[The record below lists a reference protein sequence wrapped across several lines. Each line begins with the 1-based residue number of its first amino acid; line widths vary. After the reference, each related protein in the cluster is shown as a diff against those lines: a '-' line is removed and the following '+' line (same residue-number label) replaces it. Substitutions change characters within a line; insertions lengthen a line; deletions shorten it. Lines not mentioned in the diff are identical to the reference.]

1 MSASALATPPQ
12 QDILE
17 WAAYGRPIPGE
28 SVSGDLHLVTHFP
41 GGVLAAV
48 IDGLGHG
55 PEAAVAANAAAQ
67 VLARHA
73 GEPVT
78 DLVLR
83 CHEELRPTRGAVL
96 SLVSI
101 DVLQGAMSWIG
112 VGNVETLLFRAVS
125 QPKPRRESLISRSGV
140 VGYQL
145 TAPHSRTLHI
155 EPGDMLIFATDG
167 VSAEF
172 TNVRPE
178 GRDAAAIAADIID
191 SHAKATDDSLALVVR
206 YLGTDRP

>member
-1 MSASALATPPQ
+1 MNQPSLARPPQ
-12 QDILE
+12 LDIVE
-17 WAAYGRPIPGE
+17 WAAFGRPFPGQT
-28 SVSGDLHLVTHFP
+28 VSGDLHLVAHFP

-55 PEAAVAANAAAQ
+55 PEAAIAARAAVE
-67 VLARHA
+67 VLGRHA
-73 GEPVT
+73 GEPVA
-78 DLVLR
+78 DLILR

-101 DVLQGAMSWIG
+101 DARQGAMSWIG
-112 VGNVETLLFRAVS
+112 IGNVETLLFRAVS

-145 TAPHSRTLHI
+145 TTPHVRTLRI
-155 EPGDMLIFATDG
+155 EPGDTLVFATDG
-167 VSAEF
+167 VGSEF

-178 GRDAAAIAADIID
+178 GRDAAEIAADIIG
-191 SHAKATDDSLALVVR
+191 SHAKITDDSLALVVR
-206 YLGTDRP
+206 YLGADLP

>member
-1 MSASALATPPQ
+1 MNRPAFATPR
-12 QDILE
+12 QDLVE
-17 WAAYGRPIPGE
+17 WAVSGCPIAGE
-28 SVSGDLHLVTHFP
+28 TVSGDMHLVAHFA

-55 PEAAVAANAAAQ
+55 PEAATAARAAVQ
-67 VLARHA
+67 ILTRHA

-101 DVLQGAMSWIG
+101 DAVQGAMTWIG
-112 VGNVETLLFRAVS
+112 VGNIETLLFRAVANA
-125 QPKPRRESLISRSGV
+125 KPRRESLISRSGV

-145 TAPHSRTLHI
+145 TTPHARTLRI
-155 EPGDMLIFATDG
+155 ETGDTIVFATDG
-167 VSAEF
+167 VGSEF
-172 TNVRPE
+172 TSVRPE
-178 GRDAAAIAADIID
+178 GKGVAAIAAGIID
-191 SHAKATDDSLALVVR
+191 GHAKVTDDSLALVVR
-206 YLGTDRP
+206 YLGTDLT